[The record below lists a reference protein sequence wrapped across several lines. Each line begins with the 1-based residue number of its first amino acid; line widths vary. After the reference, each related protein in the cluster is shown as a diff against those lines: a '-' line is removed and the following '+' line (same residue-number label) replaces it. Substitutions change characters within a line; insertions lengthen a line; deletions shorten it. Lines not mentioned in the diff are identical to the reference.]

1 MPAPDSIRASIVLPA
16 SKERL
21 YEAFLD
27 PKEHAAFTGSPATGS
42 AKTGSKFTAWD
53 GYITGKHLELHPHD
67 RIVQAWRT
75 TDFPEG
81 APDSRLEISFA
92 PATGGTRVTI
102 AHDGLPAGDG
112 ERYLRGWK
120 RFYFTPMRDHFRAD
134 ESEPASI
141 GAGRKSEKTKA
152 AAKVRRP
159 RGG

>member
-21 YEAFLD
+21 YQAFLD
-27 PKEHAAFTGSPATGS
+27 AKEHSAFTGSPATGS
-42 AKTGSKFTAWD
+42 GKTGTKFTAWD
-53 GYITGKHLELHPHD
+53 GYISGKHLELHPSE
-67 RIVQAWRT
+67 RIVQSWRT

-102 AHDGLPAGDG
+102 THDGLPPGDG

-120 RFYFTPMRDHFRAD
+120 RFYFDPMRDHFRA
-134 ESEPASI
+134 EETGEPAGSS
-141 GAGRKSEKTKA
+141 RKSEKTKA
-152 AAKVRRP
+152 AAKSRRP
-159 RGG
+159 RSA